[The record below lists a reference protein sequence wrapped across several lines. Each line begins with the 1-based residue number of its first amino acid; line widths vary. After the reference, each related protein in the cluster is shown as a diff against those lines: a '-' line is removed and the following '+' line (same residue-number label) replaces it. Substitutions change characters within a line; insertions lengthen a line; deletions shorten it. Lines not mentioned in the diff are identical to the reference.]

1 MIKVNISNHIVCD
14 SSEAAEPRDA
24 HNPCVGLSNQTH
36 GLPNICGT
44 LVPIACELGL
54 LFDLNVQYWQDQ
66 FKYLSHRPVLLVLYY
81 PHVEAKKGTPITM
94 GNI

>member
-44 LVPIACELGL
+44 LVPIACKLEPPKSGQSSQSP
-54 LFDLNVQYWQDQ
+54 DLRISSSIPCETGKRTVMETYIV
-66 FKYLSHRPVLLVLYY
+66 Y
-81 PHVEAKKGTPITM
+81 
-94 GNI
+94 